1 MVILLVR
8 NLFVLSRY
16 LHFKRS
22 KSLKKPENFKRLIFQ
37 NFSNFRQ
44 TEYIFFEK
52 KTRIGFSESP
62 NLSDTLRRGHFLW
75 SKKFVSGFEMLEAR
89 TKKILFEIS
98 RGRILRKST
107 FYVSRFVSHLT
118 LWQELQ
124 NNVRPRQLAY
134 RRRSRQFTSL
144 LQWSTEFP
152 SPVFNF
158 LHVRIGKKTKCETD
172 FPKFQT
178 SFHRSVCN
186 TTTWDTNGGI
196 SSQFSKICHSY
207 AHNWYVMGNRN
218 ICSVG

>member
-1 MVILLVR
+1 M
-8 NLFVLSRY
+8 
-16 LHFKRS
+16 
-22 KSLKKPENFKRLIFQ
+22 SLKKPENFKRLIFQ

-52 KTRIGFSESP
+52 NSDWLFRESESVRHTASRTFS
-62 NLSDTLRRGHFLW
+62 LVTKVCQWIRDAWGHP
-75 SKKFVSGFEMLEAR
+75 VR

-107 FYVSRFVSHLT
+107 FYVSSFVSHLT

-124 NNVRPRQLAY
+124 KNVRPRPRQLAY
-134 RRRSRQFTSL
+134 RRRSRQFTSFS
-144 LQWSTEFP
+144 QWSTEFP

-207 AHNWYVMGNRN
+207 AHNWYVIGNRFHS
-218 ICSVG
+218 SVS

>member
-1 MVILLVR
+1 M
-8 NLFVLSRY
+8 
-16 LHFKRS
+16 
-22 KSLKKPENFKRLIFQ
+22 SLKKPENFKRLIFQ

-52 KTRIGFSESP
+52 KLGLAFQRVRICQTHCVEDIFSCHKS
-62 NLSDTLRRGHFLW
+62 LSVDSRCLRTPG
-75 SKKFVSGFEMLEAR
+75 SN
-89 TKKILFEIS
+89 KKILFEIS

-107 FYVSRFVSHLT
+107 FYVSSFVSHLT

-124 NNVRPRQLAY
+124 KNVRPRPRQLAY
-134 RRRSRQFTSL
+134 RRRSRQFTSFS
-144 LQWSTEFP
+144 QWSTEFP

-207 AHNWYVMGNRN
+207 AHNWYVIGNRFHS
-218 ICSVG
+218 SVS

>member
-16 LHFKRS
+16 LHF
-22 KSLKKPENFKRLIFQ
+22 KPENFKRLIFQ

-62 NLSDTLRRGHFLW
+62 NLSDTLRRGHFLL
-75 SKKFVSGFEMLEAR
+75 SQKFVSGFEMLEDTR
-89 TKKILFEIS
+89 FEQKKNSFEIS
-98 RGRILRKST
+98 SGRILRKST
-107 FYVSRFVSHLT
+107 FYVSSFVSHLT

-124 NNVRPRQLAY
+124 KNVRPRQLAY

-186 TTTWDTNGGI
+186 TTTWYTNGGI

-207 AHNWYVMGNRN
+207 ADNWYVIGNRFHS
-218 ICSVG
+218 SVS

>member
-1 MVILLVR
+1 MKPGVR
-8 NLFVLSRY
+8 ICQTHCVGDIFSS
-16 LHFKRS
+16 H
-22 KSLKKPENFKRLIFQ
+22 KSLSVDSRCLRTSGSNKKN
-37 NFSNFRQ
+37 S
-44 TEYIFFEK
+44 
-52 KTRIGFSESP
+52 
-62 NLSDTLRRGHFLW
+62 
-75 SKKFVSGFEMLEAR
+75 
-89 TKKILFEIS
+89 FEIS
-98 RGRILRKST
+98 SGRVLRKST
-107 FYVSRFVSHLT
+107 FYVSSFVSHLT

-124 NNVRPRQLAY
+124 KNVRPRQLAY

-207 AHNWYVMGNRN
+207 AHNWYVMGNLN
-218 ICSVG
+218 IFTVLEDMPQLCSQLVCNRKSVS